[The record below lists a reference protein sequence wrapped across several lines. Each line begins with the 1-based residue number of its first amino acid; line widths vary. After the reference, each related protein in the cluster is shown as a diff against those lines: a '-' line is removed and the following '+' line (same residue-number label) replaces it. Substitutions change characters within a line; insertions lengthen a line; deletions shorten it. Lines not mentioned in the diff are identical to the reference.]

1 MTPLSM
7 QEKINGFLQFLWSNK
22 NIQWA
27 GVITNALFPDDLNA
41 ASLTLQNVD
50 TKLSRMGVQGAAGI
64 VTGST
69 VQLLEKYDATLL
81 PTECTVIL
89 STLRDQNRIIQIGKG
104 RGKALIIV
112 TGDAVTYAGPEDIN
126 PTDRK
131 AVLKALQDAVT
142 DDMATIE
149 KLTLELKV
157 KDAQIHAQAT
167 EIRKLRQQ
175 QSVSDRLSW
184 G

>member
-7 QEKINGFLQFLWSNK
+7 QEKINGFLQFLTANK
-22 NIQWA
+22 IDHWA
-27 GVITNALFPDDLNA
+27 YVIEGQLFPSEEETA
-41 ASLTLQNVD
+41 IATIQNVSM
-50 TKLSRMGVQGAAGI
+50 KLTRMGAHGASGI
-64 VTGST
+64 VVGST
-69 VQLLEKYDATLL
+69 VQLLEKYDPTLL

-104 RGKALIIV
+104 RGKALVIV

-126 PTDRK
+126 PYDRK
-131 AVLKALQDAVT
+131 AVLKALQEAVT

-149 KLTLELKV
+149 KLTHELKV